1 MRIRSRQDRRQRKVN
16 ADFPLHDCLGREIH
30 AERRKL
36 ADRRLGNIET
46 EWLEIQRESGHS
58 TLL

>member
-1 MRIRSRQDRRQRKVN
+1 MKIRSRQDRRQRKVK
-16 ADFPLHDCLGREIH
+16 AGFPLHDSLGRVIH
-30 AERRKL
+30 AERRKQ

-58 TLL
+58 RLL